1 MKYEIVSTLLQ
12 EKVTAIVRG
21 IPADKVCLVA
31 DALLAGGVR
40 CIEVTFNTPGA
51 ADMIRALKRDYGSKM
66 LVGAGTVLDT
76 ETCKTA
82 IDAGAD
88 FSLTPALNTAV
99 ITMCNRYGKVA
110 VPGVMTPTEI
120 LTAMEAGAEI
130 VKVFP
135 AGSLGT
141 SYIKDVLGP
150 LNHAAI
156 MAVGG
161 VDADNAAAFFKAG
174 AKCIGVGSALVSKAL
189 IESGDYAAITTRAQT
204 FCKAAG
210 K

>member
-1 MKYEIVSTLLQ
+1 
-12 EKVTAIVRG
+12 
-21 IPADKVCLVA
+21 
-31 DALLAGGVR
+31 
-40 CIEVTFNTPGA
+40 
-51 ADMIRALKRDYGSKM
+51 
-66 LVGAGTVLDT
+66 
-76 ETCKTA
+76 
-82 IDAGAD
+82 
-88 FSLTPALNTAV
+88 
-99 ITMCNRYGKVA
+99 
-110 VPGVMTPTEI
+110 
-120 LTAMEAGAEI
+120 MEAGAEI

-189 IESGDYAAITTRAQT
+189 IESGDYAAITARAKA

>member
-1 MKYEIVSTLLQ
+1 MKAEILSTLLK

-21 IPADKVCLVA
+21 IPADKVCPVA

-51 ADMIRALKRDYGSKM
+51 ADMIRVLKHSYGDKM

-88 FSLTPALNTAV
+88 FILSPTLNPAV

-120 LTAMEAGAEI
+120 LTAMEAGADI

-150 LNHAAI
+150 LNHACI

-174 AKCIGVGSALVSKAL
+174 AKCVGVGSALVSKAL
-189 IESGDYAAITTRAQT
+189 IEAGDYASIIARAQA
-204 FCKAAG
+204 FCAAAG

>member
-1 MKYEIVSTLLQ
+1 
-12 EKVTAIVRG
+12 
-21 IPADKVCLVA
+21 
-31 DALLAGGVR
+31 
-40 CIEVTFNTPGA
+40 
-51 ADMIRALKRDYGSKM
+51 
-66 LVGAGTVLDT
+66 
-76 ETCKTA
+76 
-82 IDAGAD
+82 
-88 FSLTPALNTAV
+88 
-99 ITMCNRYGKVA
+99 MCNRYGKVA